1 MGYLRRLPVGKL
13 KIDKTFVHEAGL
25 GSPGAAGIVRAMI
38 DMARA
43 IDVLTVAEGVET
55 REQAELLRSLRCD
68 IGQGF
73 LYTRPLDC
81 AGFTRYAVDSAST
94 QLEQSHAG

>member
-1 MGYLRRLPVGKL
+1 
-13 KIDKTFVHEAGL
+13 
-25 GSPGAAGIVRAMI
+25 MI

-43 IDVLTVAEGVET
+43 LDVLTVAEGVET

-73 LYTRPLDC
+73 LYTRPLDR
-81 AGFTRYAVDSAST
+81 AGFARYAIDTVCT
-94 QLEQSHAG
+94 QPEQSRAG